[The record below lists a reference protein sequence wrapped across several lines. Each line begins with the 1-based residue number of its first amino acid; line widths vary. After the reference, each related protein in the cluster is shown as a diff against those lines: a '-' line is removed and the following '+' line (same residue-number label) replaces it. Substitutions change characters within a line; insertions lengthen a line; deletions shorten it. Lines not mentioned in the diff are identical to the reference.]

1 MAPADTSLWDN
12 LYGTST
18 NAIIRHKENLTTCQR
33 LIPGSEEF
41 QFIPLVCLTKVIL
54 HDMASQGKHCVART
68 VDARHCGKDIT
79 WKDFIAATIL
89 INKLSPDP
97 DVLARQVY
105 QIAMLVV
112 CKDSRNGH
120 VRQVTRMVKRW
131 LKQAERACGG
141 AGRGLVDARLP
152 GWKGSKKRKA
162 EELDDTYS
170 ESKIARRS

>member
-120 VRQVTRMVKRW
+120 VRQVTRMVKPLR
-131 LKQAERACGG
+131 QVEG
-141 AGRGLVDARLP
+141 AALVAQRLP